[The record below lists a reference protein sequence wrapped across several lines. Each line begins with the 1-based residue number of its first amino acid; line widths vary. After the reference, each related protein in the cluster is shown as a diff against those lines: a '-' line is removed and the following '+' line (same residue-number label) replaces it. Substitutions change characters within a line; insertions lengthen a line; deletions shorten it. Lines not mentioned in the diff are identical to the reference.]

1 MHGQVFTVFLGFLK
15 EKNYGHPKSRCLLR
29 RKKDSTRHPQKAR
42 ASVDEGEAVHTEPD
56 IPAWKLILLTA
67 LHPGLFVSRLLS
79 VHYNPHTQEEG
90 NWPHQ
95 WYQCV
100 VGLALPLHD

>member
-1 MHGQVFTVFLGFLK
+1 M
-15 EKNYGHPKSRCLLR
+15 
-29 RKKDSTRHPQKAR
+29 AR
-42 ASVDEGEAVHTEPD
+42 ARVDEGGVVHTEPD

-67 LHPGLFVSRLLS
+67 LHMGRFVSRLLS

-95 WYQCV
+95 
-100 VGLALPLHD
+100 